1 MTDRERAEQ
10 ALKDAGYELS
20 DEPYSGAHWWHA
32 SRWWT
37 ARFVQGLNEM
47 KLEVG
52 VPVRDVPTLIPFPS
66 LTAEERNALEYFA
79 DGEYHVE
86 PLWDH
91 KAKRV
96 AEEHHQAVLAA
107 LRRRLGGDTSGN
119 VRELPLLWR
128 CGSAI

>member
-1 MTDRERAEQ
+1 MTDRERAEKV
-10 ALKDAGYELS
+10 LKDAGFELS

-66 LTAEERNALEYFA
+66 LTAEERKAVGIAIRHIEYYMIA
-79 DGEYHVE
+79 APMQTTEHRE
-86 PLWDH
+86 RMEEAINPLRGLLH
-91 KAKRV
+91 
-96 AEEHHQAVLAA
+96 
-107 LRRRLGGDTSGN
+107 RLGGDT
-119 VRELPLLWR
+119 P
-128 CGSAI
+128 